1 MKRKNVYFLVLVVMG
16 LVLILFGAGCSKKH
30 MVKEEP
36 VMEKPAITA
45 QEPAQPSA
53 DAEKEKALAEAAA
66 KAKTEEAA
74 RAEQMARE
82 KAKAEEEARAAE
94 MAREKAMAEEAA
106 ATAEKEA
113 SQFDDIHFAYDKYD
127 LDTEARAILD
137 TVAKRLNV
145 HPGYVVLIEGNCDER
160 GSIEYNIALG
170 QRRANNAMKYLVD
183 LGVDKGR
190 ISIVS
195 YGKERPLDPEHNEEA
210 WAKNRR
216 DHFVV
221 TIKK

>member
-1 MKRKNVYFLVLVVMG
+1 MKRSNVYFLVLVVMG
-16 LVLILFGAGCSKKH
+16 LVLMLFGAGCAKKQ
-30 MVKEEP
+30 MVKEGP
-36 VMEKPAITA
+36 VMEKPAVAEQAPT
-45 QEPAQPSA
+45 QPSA
-53 DAEKEKALAEAAA
+53 DAEKDKAIAEAAA
-66 KAKTEEAA
+66 KAKAEEAA

-82 KAKAEEEARAAE
+82 RAKAEEEARA
-94 MAREKAMAEEAA
+94 REAA
-106 ATAEKEA
+106 AKAEKEA

-137 TVAKRLNV
+137 MVAKRLNA

-170 QRRANNAMKYLVD
+170 QRRADAAMKYLVD
-183 LGVDKGR
+183 LGVDKSR
-190 ISIVS
+190 ISTVS

-216 DHFVV
+216 DRFVV